1 MLIGQV
7 ITLDQSFCCRTYKD
21 FFVPIRLKKSD
32 PQPLSV
38 ARMFYE
44 SLAATNSESQILDFR
59 FQLEGCL
66 LQTVYLSQTRMHV
79 QFPTSVLSESVLCN
93 LKSAIRIVQS
103 IIVLLSEL

>member
-44 SLAATNSESQILDFR
+44 SLAATNSESQILDF
-59 FQLEGCL
+59 
-66 LQTVYLSQTRMHV
+66 S
-79 QFPTSVLSESVLCN
+79 
-93 LKSAIRIVQS
+93 LKGVCCKLFI
-103 IIVLLSEL
+103 